1 MLNYRKHIC
10 DNHFFLPFL
19 SAVHVCLDH
28 SGYTVVNHFSI
39 DLYCFLQ
46 KLVRRTTALDKS
58 KWNKKRKGEMAEVLT
73 EAYMSSEDSE
83 YDESGKL
90 LNYNVKDLAWESPK
104 LKKRK
109 KLLDKLYNKSQSQR
123 SQNRLVKRVRDK
135 TFSIHPKPDDC
146 PTWAC
151 DENYTTVG

>member
-28 SGYTVVNHFSI
+28 SGFTVVNHFSI

-46 KLVRRTTALDKS
+46 KLVRRTIALDKS

-109 KLLDKLYNKSQSQR
+109 SYWTNFTTNHKVS
-123 SQNRLVKRVRDK
+123 V
-135 TFSIHPKPDDC
+135 PKPQKGEGQDIVH
-146 PTWAC
+146 PPKTR
-151 DENYTTVG
+151 